1 MFDVDAFLELLDDI
15 ERRKS
20 QRVSSGFPSQ
30 QGVDMRGARKVRQK
44 PGPKPKLR
52 AAGGMPYTGSKP
64 RTGAAPMDMR
74 LDDEWR
80 KRRKGGAGG
89 STSSARS
96 LSQPDKTKQQPR
108 PNTGTGTEGTKA
120 EPRIRI
126 AGPQER
132 LAIAAGSQPAVVKLV
147 SFAAGGVRVATL
159 LTYQS
164 RDGELAVERET
175 GAQMAG
181 GQWIQALADDW
192 AEEDGRQPSKDVL
205 RLSLSVRSDSDE
217 TIGAALKAAL
227 PGHRI
232 AWVSRPTEAGEGRIV
247 DVVMSAAARAHANQR
262 KVQRIY
268 DNRKS
273 LAGLSARLE
282 DAFGAGTGIEIHGF
296 AHGVEGVGR
305 YLSQV
310 RKGTRHAVWSV
321 RMDKSGSFV
330 GDVVINAGSTSLA
343 EAKDWKRDLR
353 SQERRDVAH
362 IIFSAKP
369 GTAKEPFVDAARATL
384 AREFAGHRYAFV
396 LHEDRRHLHVHV
408 AVKMLSE
415 TGQRLHPRIQD
426 FKRWRQILAEE
437 ARERNIPMDAVS
449 RFERANPPGY
459 KLKDIHRVQR
469 GIATDNARRRV
480 EAVKNGAVHI
490 PVREEGNRSA
500 AAAAHG
506 WGHVAGIAAQA
517 VPEIAPEAGVLRL
530 YRAERPGSRSSAP
543 IFTRDRAEAAELAER
558 YGGAL
563 SFIDVRPSEMDQI
576 RPARSQSG
584 IGGGD
589 DRFVVARE
597 LADTMRL
604 VPPAETTTATI
615 MRFRRRSEI
624 AARAIEQIA
633 GGYQSPGYQAGRA
646 TKETD
651 DMANLDVMKTSFAE
665 MDEQMQV
672 IRKNLPAD
680 RQPQIDEL
688 HGKLKRT
695 QQDML
700 KVQETI
706 EKRRGTVEGES
717 FVQPIKHAFSQFV
730 AEERGEVIRY
740 VNRKENGRVGAI
752 AFTDHGDKVEIARW
766 KDRET
771 VLAAMQVASQKWG
784 SLTINGT
791 DSYKAIAIEL
801 AAEHGFKVTNPE
813 LQDKLVAASERVA
826 RNKAGRAAIAPGV
839 LPEGAKPE
847 TQTEVTRV
855 TAPELAIP
863 EKSSEPVIDGD
874 KVRPADRDRGSM
886 LAAMRE
892 AAKKWDTITINGS
905 ERDKVLAVE
914 LAAEH
919 GFKISNPELQDKLT
933 AAQEKVE
940 QRRRQEQAREQKLT
954 GFVDGSEVLQV
965 SAKAEAEKLAAEQ
978 SMRETGVSP
987 PAPVVDMGDKIK
999 PGENDRESM
1008 LVAMHEAA
1016 RKWDSITVNGS
1027 AKDKALA
1034 VELAA
1039 EHGFKISNP
1048 ELQDKLAAA
1057 RGKVDQRRQREL
1069 AREEK
1074 QTGFVDGSQALRETE
1089 LNPADREGRETSS
1102 VSTTMRQGQL
1112 VAHGAA
1118 PYEHN
1123 PEHDASYYVTLARA
1137 NGDQQT
1143 IWGVG
1148 LEREMRT
1155 HRPEIGEHITISY
1168 TGSEPVV
1175 VDGELK
1181 NRHNWQIGRPG
1192 SSDKITDNAIGRS
1205 NAEIAIALETVRE
1218 RTDAEAEREVRQAER
1233 SAATNERPIDGG
1245 GEDHAYRT
1253 QAEANAAVRAERAV
1267 DQNPSRPIPD
1277 DVNQSPEIEHQRQI
1291 QQELLTE
1298 KQANR
1303 QVEVQKQAQKPRQSK

>member
-20 QRVSSGFPSQ
+20 QPVSPGFPPQ
-30 QGVDMRGARKVRQK
+30 QGVDMRVARKVRQK
-44 PGPKPKLR
+44 PGPKPKR
-52 AAGGMPYTGSKP
+52 HGAGGAPYTGSKP
-64 RTGAAPMDMR
+64 RTGAASID
-74 LDDEWR
+74 LLLEDEWR
-80 KRRKGGAGG
+80 KRRRGGAGG
-89 STSSARS
+89 SSSPARS
-96 LSQPDKTKQQPR
+96 LIQPNKAKLQPGS
-108 PNTGTGTEGTKA
+108 NTDTGTAGAKV

-132 LAIAAGSQPAVVKLV
+132 LAIAGGSQPAVVKLV
-147 SFAAGGVRVATL
+147 SYAAGSSRVAKL
-159 LTYQS
+159 LSYQS

-181 GQWIQALADDW
+181 GQWIQALADEW

-217 TIGAALKAAL
+217 TIGAALKVAL

-232 AWVSRPTEAGEGRIV
+232 AWASRPTDAGEGRIV
-247 DVVMSAAARAHANQR
+247 DVVMSAAARAHSKQH

-273 LAGLSARLE
+273 LAGLAARLD
-282 DAFGAGTGIEIHGF
+282 DAFDSGVEIEVHGF
-296 AHGVEGVGR
+296 AHGVDGVGR
-305 YLSQV
+305 YLAQV
-310 RKGTRHAVWSV
+310 RKGTRHAVWSA
-321 RMDKSGSFV
+321 RMDTSGAFV
-330 GDVVINAGSTSLA
+330 GDVLVGAGVTSLA

-369 GTAKEPFVDAARATL
+369 GTPRERFVDAVSETL

-396 LHEDRRHLHVHV
+396 LHEDRQHLHVHA

-415 TGQRLHPRIQD
+415 AGQRLHPRIQD
-426 FKRWRQILAEE
+426 FKRWRQTLAEE
-437 ARERNIPMDAVS
+437 ARERDIPMDAVS

-459 KLKDIHRVQR
+459 KLKDIRRVQR

-480 EAVKNGAVHI
+480 EAVKNGAIHI
-490 PVREEGNRSA
+490 PVREEGKRRA
-500 AAAAHG
+500 AASARG
-506 WGHVAGIAAQA
+506 WDHVAAIATQTG
-517 VPEIAPEAGVLRL
+517 PEITPEAGVLRL

-543 IFTRDRAEAAELAER
+543 IFTRDRAQAAELAQR

-563 SFIDVRPSEMDQI
+563 SFIDVCPTEMHQI
-576 RPARSQSG
+576 KPARGRSRM
-584 IGGGD
+584 GGGD

-604 VPPAETTTATI
+604 VPPAEATTARI
-615 MRFRRRSEI
+615 MQFRQRSEI
-624 AARAIEQIA
+624 AVRAIEQIA
-633 GGYQSPGYQAGRA
+633 GEDQSPGYQAGRA

-651 DMANLDVMKTSFAE
+651 DMANLDTMKTSFAE
-665 MDEQMQV
+665 MDEQMEV

-688 HGKLKRT
+688 HGKLKQT

-700 KVQETI
+700 KAQETI
-706 EKRRGTVEGES
+706 EKRRGTVEGET
-717 FVQPIKHAFSQFV
+717 FVQPVKHEFSQFA

-740 VNRKENGRVGAI
+740 VNRKANGSIGAI

-791 DSYKAIAIEL
+791 DSYKAIAVEL
-801 AAEHGFKVTNPE
+801 AAEHGFKITNPE
-813 LQDKLVAASERVA
+813 LQDKLAAANERIA
-826 RNKAGRAAIAPGV
+826 RDRGGRAAIAPGG
-839 LPEGAKPE
+839 LPVSAKPE
-847 TQTEVTRV
+847 TQIEAPVS
-855 TAPELAIP
+855 APELAIP

-874 KVRPADRDRGSM
+874 KVRPADRDRLSM

-892 AAKKWDTITINGS
+892 AAKKWDTITVNGS

-919 GFKISNPELQDKLT
+919 GFKISNPELQDKL
-933 AAQEKVE
+933 
-940 QRRRQEQAREQKLT
+940 
-954 GFVDGSEVLQV
+954 
-965 SAKAEAEKLAAEQ
+965 
-978 SMRETGVSP
+978 
-987 PAPVVDMGDKIK
+987 
-999 PGENDRESM
+999 
-1008 LVAMHEAA
+1008 
-1016 RKWDSITVNGS
+1016 
-1027 AKDKALA
+1027 
-1034 VELAA
+1034 
-1039 EHGFKISNP
+1039 
-1048 ELQDKLAAA
+1048 AAA
-1057 RGKVDQRRQREL
+1057 REKVDQRRQREL

-1074 QTGFVDGSQALRETE
+1074 LTGFVDGSQALRDTE
-1089 LNPADREGRETSS
+1089 PNPQVGEGGEAVSASVTMREGR
-1102 VSTTMRQGQL
+1102 L

-1123 PEHDASYYVTLARA
+1123 AENDASYYVTLARA

-1155 HRPEIGEHITISY
+1155 HRPEIGEHITVSY

-1175 VDGELK
+1175 VDGELR
-1181 NRHNWQIGRPG
+1181 NRHNWQIGRSGP
-1192 SSDKITDNAIGRS
+1192 SDKTTDNMIGRS
-1205 NAEIAIALETVRE
+1205 DAEIALALETVRE
-1218 RTDAEAEREVRQAER
+1218 RTDAEAQREVRQAAR

-1253 QAEANAAVRAERAV
+1253 RAEASAAVRAERAV
-1267 DQNPSRPIPD
+1267 DQNPSKPIPA
-1277 DVNQSPEIEHQRQI
+1277 DVNQSPEIERQRQI
-1291 QQELLTE
+1291 QQELLAE
-1298 KQANR
+1298 KQTNR
-1303 QVEVQKQAQKPRQSK
+1303 QVEAQKQSQKPRQRQ

>member
-15 ERRKS
+15 ERRKR
-20 QRVSSGFPSQ
+20 QRVSTSFPPQ
-30 QGVDMRGARKVRQK
+30 PGVDMRGARKVRQK
-44 PGPKPKLR
+44 PGPKPKR
-52 AAGGMPYTGSKP
+52 RGAGGTPYTGSKP

-80 KRRKGGAGG
+80 KRRRGGAGG
-89 STSSARS
+89 SSSPTLS
-96 LSQPDKTKQQPR
+96 LSQPDKAKLKPE
-108 PNTGTGTEGTKA
+108 PNTGTGTAAAKVES
-120 EPRIRI
+120 RIRV

-132 LAIAAGSQPAVVKLV
+132 LAIAGGSQPAVVKLV
-147 SFAAGGVRVATL
+147 SFAAGGVRVAKL

-217 TIGAALKAAL
+217 TIGTALKAAL

-232 AWVSRPTEAGEGRIV
+232 AWVSRPAEAGEGRIV

-273 LAGLSARLE
+273 LAGLAARLE
-282 DAFGAGTGIEIHGF
+282 DAFGAGVGIDVHGF

-369 GTAKEPFVDAARATL
+369 GTAKEQFVDAARATL

-396 LHEDRRHLHVHV
+396 LHEDRQHLHVHA

-426 FKRWRQILAEE
+426 FRRWRQTLAEE
-437 ARERNIPMDAVS
+437 ARERDIPMDAVS

-459 KLKDIHRVQR
+459 KLKDIRRVQR

-490 PVREEGNRSA
+490 PAREEGKRRA
-500 AAAAHG
+500 AASAHG

-543 IFTRDRAEAAELAER
+543 IFTRDRAEAEELAER

-563 SFIDVRPSEMDQI
+563 SFIDVRSTEMHQI
-576 RPARSQSG
+576 RPARNQSG
-584 IGGGD
+584 MGGGGE
-589 DRFVVARE
+589 RFVVARE
-597 LADTMRL
+597 LADMMRP
-604 VPPAETTTATI
+604 VPPAETTTAT
-615 MRFRRRSEI
+615 MMQFRQRSEI

-633 GGYQSPGYQAGRA
+633 DEYQSPGYRAGRA
-646 TKETD
+646 TKEPD
-651 DMANLDVMKTSFAE
+651 DMANLDIMKTSFAE

-688 HGKLKRT
+688 HGKLKQT

-706 EKRRGTVEGES
+706 EKKRGTVEGES
-717 FVQPIKHAFSQFV
+717 FVQPVKHAFSQFV
-730 AEERGEVIRY
+730 AEERGELIRY
-740 VNRKENGRVGAI
+740 VNRKENGKIGAV

-826 RNKAGRAAIAPGV
+826 RNRAGRAAIAPGV
-839 LPEGAKPE
+839 LPEGATPE
-847 TQTEVTRV
+847 TQIETPTSATELST
-855 TAPELAIP
+855 PQ
-863 EKSSEPVIDGD
+863 KSSEPVIDGD
-874 KVRPADRDRGSM
+874 KVRPADRDRESM
-886 LAAMRE
+886 LAAMLE
-892 AAKKWDTITINGS
+892 AAKKWDSITVNGS

-914 LAAEH
+914 LAVEH
-919 GFKISNPELQDKLT
+919 GFKISNPELQDKLI

-940 QRRRQEQAREQKLT
+940 QRRRLEQAREQKLT
-954 GFVDGSEVLQV
+954 GFVDGSEILEA
-965 SAKAEAEKLAAEQ
+965 SAKAETEKLAAEQ
-978 SMRETGVSP
+978 RMREAGVSP
-987 PAPVVDMGDKIK
+987 PAPIIDMGDKIK

-1039 EHGFKISNP
+1039 EHGFKVSNP

-1057 RGKVDQRRQREL
+1057 REKVDQRRQKEL

-1074 QTGFVDGSQALRETE
+1074 QTGFVDGSQTLRDVE
-1089 LNPADREGRETSS
+1089 LNPPVGEGREAAS
-1102 VSTTMRQGQL
+1102 VSATMRQGRL

-1123 PEHDASYYVTLARA
+1123 PENDASYYVTLAHA

-1148 LEREMRT
+1148 LAREIRT
-1155 HRPEIGEHITISY
+1155 HRPKIGEHITVSY

-1181 NRHNWQIGRPG
+1181 NRHNWQIGRSAP
-1192 SSDKITDNAIGRS
+1192 SDKPTDNTIGRS

-1218 RTDAEAEREVRQAER
+1218 RTDAEAQREVRQAER

-1267 DQNPSRPIPD
+1267 DQNLLKPIPA
-1277 DVNQSPEIEHQRQI
+1277 DVNQSPEIERQRQI
-1291 QQELLTE
+1291 QQELLAE
-1298 KQANR
+1298 KQINR
-1303 QVEVQKQAQKPRQSK
+1303 QAEVQKQTQKSRQSK

>member
-1 MFDVDAFLELLDDI
+1 
-15 ERRKS
+15 
-20 QRVSSGFPSQ
+20 
-30 QGVDMRGARKVRQK
+30 MRGARKVRQK

-96 LSQPDKTKQQPR
+96 LSQPDKARLKPE
-108 PNTGTGTEGTKA
+108 PNTGTGTAAAKVES
-120 EPRIRI
+120 RIRV

-132 LAIAAGSQPAVVKLV
+132 LAIAGGSQPAVVKLV
-147 SFAAGGVRVATL
+147 SFAAGGVRVAKL

-181 GQWIQALADDW
+181 GQWIQALADEW

-205 RLSLSVRSDSDE
+205 RLSLSVLSDFDK
-217 TIGAALKAAL
+217 TIGAALKQAL

-232 AWVSRPTEAGEGRIV
+232 AWASRPTEAGEGRIV

-273 LAGLSARLE
+273 LTGLSARLE
-282 DAFGAGTGIEIHGF
+282 DAFGAGTGIEVHGF

-305 YLSQV
+305 YLAQV

-330 GDVVINAGSTSLA
+330 GDVVVDAGSTSLA

-369 GTAKEPFVDAARATL
+369 GTPKEQFVDAARATL

-396 LHEDRRHLHVHV
+396 LHEDRQHLHVHA

-426 FKRWRQILAEE
+426 FRRWRQTLAEE
-437 ARERNIPMDAVS
+437 ARERDISMDAVS

-459 KLKDIHRVQR
+459 KLKDIRRVQR

-480 EAVKNGAVHI
+480 EAVKNGAAHI
-490 PVREEGNRSA
+490 PSREEGKRRA
-500 AAAAHG
+500 AASAHG
-506 WGHVAGIAAQA
+506 WDHVAAIAVQTG
-517 VPEIAPEAGVLRL
+517 PEIAPEAGVLRL

-543 IFTRDRAEAAELAER
+543 IFTRDRAQAAELAQR
-558 YGGAL
+558 YGGVL
-563 SFIDVRPSEMDQI
+563 SFIDVRPSEMHQI
-576 RPARSQSG
+576 RPARNQSG
-584 IGGGD
+584 MGGGD
-589 DRFVVARE
+589 DRFVVTRE

-604 VPPAETTTATI
+604 VPPAEATTAT
-615 MRFRRRSEI
+615 MMQFRRRSEI
-624 AARAIEQIA
+624 AGE
-633 GGYQSPGYQAGRA
+633 YQSPGYQAGKA
-646 TKETD
+646 AKETD
-651 DMANLDVMKTSFAE
+651 DMANLDIMKTSFAE
-665 MDEQMQV
+665 MDEQMEV
-672 IRKNLPAD
+672 IKKNLPAD
-680 RQPQIDEL
+680 RQPRIDEL

-706 EKRRGTVEGES
+706 EKKRGTVEGES

-740 VNRKENGRVGAI
+740 VNRKANGSIGAV

-766 KDRET
+766 KDREA
-771 VLAAMQVASQKWG
+771 VLAAMQVASQKWD

-791 DSYKAIAIEL
+791 DSYKAIAVEL
-801 AAEHGFKVTNPE
+801 AAEHGFKITNPE
-813 LQDKLVAASERVA
+813 LQDKLVAASERIA
-826 RNKAGRAAIAPGV
+826 RNRAGRAAIAPGL

-847 TQTEVTRV
+847 MQIETPTSAT
-855 TAPELAIP
+855 ELAIP

-874 KVRPADRDRGSM
+874 KVRPADRDRGAM

-892 AAKKWDTITINGS
+892 AAKKWDTITVNGS
-905 ERDKVLAVE
+905 ERDKMLAVE

-919 GFKISNPELQDKLT
+919 GFKISNPELQDKLV

-954 GFVDGSEVLQV
+954 GFVDGSEILQA
-965 SAKAEAEKLAAEQ
+965 SAKTAAEKLAAEQ
-978 SMRETGVSP
+978 SIREAGVNP
-987 PAPVVDMGDKIK
+987 PAPVIDMGDKIK
-999 PGENDRESM
+999 PGENDRQSM

-1039 EHGFKISNP
+1039 EHGFKVSNP

-1057 RGKVDQRRQREL
+1057 REKVDQRRQREQ

-1074 QTGFVDGSQALRETE
+1074 QTGFVDGSQALRDVD
-1089 LNPADREGRETSS
+1089 LNPPIGEGSEAGS
-1102 VSTTMRQGQL
+1102 VNATMRQGRL

-1123 PEHDASYYVTLARA
+1123 PENDASYYVTLAHA

-1148 LEREMRT
+1148 LAREIRT
-1155 HRPEIGEHITISY
+1155 HRPKIGAHITVSY

-1181 NRHNWQIGRPG
+1181 NRHNWQIGRSAP
-1192 SSDKITDNAIGRS
+1192 SDKLADNTIGRS

-1218 RTDAEAEREVRQAER
+1218 RTDAEAQREVRQAER

-1253 QAEANAAVRAERAV
+1253 QAEANAAGRAERAV
-1267 DQNPSRPIPD
+1267 DQNPSKPIPA
-1277 DVNQSPEIEHQRQI
+1277 DVNQSPEIERQRQI
-1291 QQELLTE
+1291 QQELLAE

-1303 QVEVQKQAQKPRQSK
+1303 QAEAETKTQKPRQRR

>member
-1 MFDVDAFLELLDDI
+1 
-15 ERRKS
+15 
-20 QRVSSGFPSQ
+20 
-30 QGVDMRGARKVRQK
+30 
-44 PGPKPKLR
+44 
-52 AAGGMPYTGSKP
+52 
-64 RTGAAPMDMR
+64 
-74 LDDEWR
+74 
-80 KRRKGGAGG
+80 
-89 STSSARS
+89 
-96 LSQPDKTKQQPR
+96 
-108 PNTGTGTEGTKA
+108 
-120 EPRIRI
+120 
-126 AGPQER
+126 
-132 LAIAAGSQPAVVKLV
+132 
-147 SFAAGGVRVATL
+147 
-159 LTYQS
+159 
-164 RDGELAVERET
+164 
-175 GAQMAG
+175 
-181 GQWIQALADDW
+181 
-192 AEEDGRQPSKDVL
+192 
-205 RLSLSVRSDSDE
+205 
-217 TIGAALKAAL
+217 
-227 PGHRI
+227 
-232 AWVSRPTEAGEGRIV
+232 
-247 DVVMSAAARAHANQR
+247 
-262 KVQRIY
+262 
-268 DNRKS
+268 
-273 LAGLSARLE
+273 
-282 DAFGAGTGIEIHGF
+282 
-296 AHGVEGVGR
+296 
-305 YLSQV
+305 
-310 RKGTRHAVWSV
+310 
-321 RMDKSGSFV
+321 
-330 GDVVINAGSTSLA
+330 
-343 EAKDWKRDLR
+343 
-353 SQERRDVAH
+353 
-362 IIFSAKP
+362 
-369 GTAKEPFVDAARATL
+369 
-384 AREFAGHRYAFV
+384 
-396 LHEDRRHLHVHV
+396 
-408 AVKMLSE
+408 
-415 TGQRLHPRIQD
+415 
-426 FKRWRQILAEE
+426 AEE

-459 KLKDIHRVQR
+459 KLKDIRRVQR

-490 PVREEGNRSA
+490 PVREEGKRSA

-543 IFTRDRAEAAELAER
+543 IFTRDRAETEELAER

-563 SFIDVRPSEMDQI
+563 SFIDVRSTEMHQI
-576 RPARSQSG
+576 RPARNQSG
-584 IGGGD
+584 MGGGGE
-589 DRFVVARE
+589 RFVVARE
-597 LADTMRL
+597 LADMMRP
-604 VPPAETTTATI
+604 VPPAETTTAT
-615 MRFRRRSEI
+615 MMQFRQRSEI

-633 GGYQSPGYQAGRA
+633 DEYQSPGYQAGRA

-651 DMANLDVMKTSFAE
+651 DMANLDIMKTSFAE

-680 RQPQIDEL
+680 RQAQIDEL

-706 EKRRGTVEGES
+706 EKKRGTVEGES
-717 FVQPIKHAFSQFV
+717 FVQPVKHAFSQFV
-730 AEERGEVIRY
+730 AEERGELIRY
-740 VNRKENGRVGAI
+740 VNRKENGRIGAV

-826 RNKAGRAAIAPGV
+826 RNQAGRAAIAPGV
-839 LPEGAKPE
+839 LPEGAKPD

-874 KVRPADRDRGSM
+874 KVRPADRDRDSM

-892 AAKKWDTITINGS
+892 AAKKWDSITVNGS

-919 GFKISNPELQDKLT
+919 GFKVSNPELQDKLI

-954 GFVDGSEVLQV
+954 GFVDGSEVLQA
-965 SAKAEAEKLAAEQ
+965 SAKTEAEKLAAEQ
-978 SMRETGVSP
+978 SVREAGVSP
-987 PAPVVDMGDKIK
+987 PAPVIDMGDKIK

-1039 EHGFKISNP
+1039 EHGFKVSNP

-1057 RGKVDQRRQREL
+1057 REKVDQRRQREQ

-1074 QTGFVDGSQALRETE
+1074 QTGFVDGSQALRDVD
-1089 LNPADREGRETSS
+1089 LNPPIGEGSEAGS
-1102 VSTTMRQGQL
+1102 VNATMRQGRL

-1123 PEHDASYYVTLARA
+1123 PEHDASYYVTLAHA

-1148 LEREMRT
+1148 LEREMRA

-1181 NRHNWQIGRPG
+1181 NRHNWQIERSAP
-1192 SSDKITDNAIGRS
+1192 SDKITDNAIGRS
-1205 NAEIAIALETVRE
+1205 NVEIALALETVRE
-1218 RTDAEAEREVRQAER
+1218 RTDAEAQREVRQAER

-1253 QAEANAAVRAERAV
+1253 QAEANAAGRAERAV
-1267 DQNPSRPIPD
+1267 DQNPSKPIPA
-1277 DVNQSPEIEHQRQI
+1277 DVNQSPEIERQRQI
-1291 QQELLTE
+1291 QQELLAE

-1303 QVEVQKQAQKPRQSK
+1303 QAEAETKTQKPRQRR

>member
-1 MFDVDAFLELLDDI
+1 MPA
-15 ERRKS
+15 
-20 QRVSSGFPSQ
+20 
-30 QGVDMRGARKVRQK
+30 ARKVRQK
-44 PGPKPKLR
+44 PGPKPKR
-52 AAGGMPYTGSKP
+52 YGAVGTPYTGSKP

-74 LDDEWR
+74 LEEERR
-80 KRRKGGAGG
+80 KRRRGGAGG
-89 STSSARS
+89 SSSPTLS
-96 LSQPDKTKQQPR
+96 LSQPDKAKLKSE
-108 PNTGTGTEGTKA
+108 PNTGTGTAAAKVES
-120 EPRIRI
+120 RIRV

-132 LAIAAGSQPAVVKLV
+132 LAIAGGSQPTVVKLV
-147 SFAAGGVRVATL
+147 SYAAGSSRVAKL

-164 RDGELAVERET
+164 RDSELAVERET

-181 GQWIQALADDW
+181 GQWIHALADDW

-205 RLSLSVRSDSDE
+205 RLSLSVRSDSDK

-232 AWVSRPTEAGEGRIV
+232 AWASRPTEAGEGRIV
-247 DVVMSAAARAHANQR
+247 DVVMSAAARAHADQR

-282 DAFGAGTGIEIHGF
+282 DAFGAGTGIEVHGF

-305 YLSQV
+305 YLAQV

-321 RMDKSGSFV
+321 RMDRNGSFV
-330 GDVVINAGSTSLA
+330 GDVVIGAGATSLA

-369 GTAKEPFVDAARATL
+369 GTPKEQFVDAARATL

-396 LHEDRRHLHVHV
+396 LHEDRQHLHVHA

-426 FKRWRQILAEE
+426 FKRWRQTLAEE

-459 KLKDIHRVQR
+459 KLKDIRRVQR
-469 GIATDNARRRV
+469 GIASDNVRRRV

-490 PVREEGNRSA
+490 PVREEGKRRAVAS
-500 AAAAHG
+500 AHG
-506 WGHVAGIAAQA
+506 WGHVAAIAAQA

-543 IFTRDRAEAAELAER
+543 IFTRDRAEAVEMAQR

-563 SFIDVRPSEMDQI
+563 SFIDVRANEMHQI

-584 IGGGD
+584 MGGGD
-589 DRFVVARE
+589 DRFVVTRE

-604 VPPAETTTATI
+604 VPPAEATTATI
-615 MRFRRRSEI
+615 MRFRRRGEI
-624 AARAIEQIA
+624 AGE
-633 GGYQSPGYQAGRA
+633 YQSPGYQAGRA

-651 DMANLDVMKTSFAE
+651 DMANLDTMKTSFAE
-665 MDEQMQV
+665 MDEQMEV

-680 RQPQIDEL
+680 RQPQIDGL
-688 HGKLKRT
+688 HSKLKQT
-695 QQDML
+695 QQEML
-700 KVQETI
+700 KAQETI
-706 EKRRGTVEGES
+706 EKRRGTVEGET
-717 FVQPIKHAFSQFV
+717 FVQPVKHEFSQFT
-730 AEERGEVIRY
+730 AEERGEVVRY
-740 VNRKENGRVGAI
+740 VHRKANGSIGAV

-766 KDRET
+766 KDREA
-771 VLAAMQVASQKWG
+771 VLAAMQVASQKWDA
-784 SLTINGT
+784 LTINGT
-791 DSYKAIAIEL
+791 DSYKAIAVEL
-801 AAEHGFKVTNPE
+801 AAEHGFKITNPE
-813 LQDKLVAASERVA
+813 LQDKLVAASERIA
-826 RNKAGRAAIAPGV
+826 RNRVGRAAIAPGV
-839 LPEGAKPE
+839 LPEGAQPE
-847 TQTEVTRV
+847 TETE
-855 TAPELAIP
+855 AIPASAIELSTP

-874 KVRPADRDRGSM
+874 KVRPADRDRGAM

-892 AAKKWDTITINGS
+892 AAKKWDTITVNGS
-905 ERDKVLAVE
+905 ER
-914 LAAEH
+914 
-919 GFKISNPELQDKLT
+919 
-933 AAQEKVE
+933 
-940 QRRRQEQAREQKLT
+940 
-954 GFVDGSEVLQV
+954 
-965 SAKAEAEKLAAEQ
+965 
-978 SMRETGVSP
+978 
-987 PAPVVDMGDKIK
+987 
-999 PGENDRESM
+999 
-1008 LVAMHEAA
+1008 
-1016 RKWDSITVNGS
+1016 
-1027 AKDKALA
+1027 DKALA

-1048 ELQDKLAAA
+1048 ELQDKLVAAKE
-1057 RGKVDQRRQREL
+1057 KVDQRRQREL

-1074 QTGFVDGSQALRETE
+1074 LTGFVDGSQALRDFE
-1089 LNPADREGRETSS
+1089 LDRPVGEGREA
-1102 VSTTMRQGQL
+1102 VSAGTTVRQGRL
-1112 VAHGAA
+1112 VAHGTA

-1123 PEHDASYYVTLARA
+1123 PDNDASYYVTLARV

-1148 LEREMRT
+1148 LEREMRS

-1175 VDGELK
+1175 IHGELR
-1181 NRHNWQIGRPG
+1181 NRHNWQIERSGP
-1192 SSDKITDNAIGRS
+1192 SDKITDNTIGRS

-1218 RTDAEAEREVRQAER
+1218 RTDAEAQREVRQAER

-1253 QAEANAAVRAERAV
+1253 QAEASAAVRAERTV
-1267 DQNPSRPIPD
+1267 DQNPSKPIPA
-1277 DVNQSPEIEHQRQI
+1277 DVNQSPEIERQRQI
-1291 QQELLTE
+1291 QQELLAE
-1298 KQANR
+1298 KQTNR
-1303 QVEVQKQAQKPRQSK
+1303 QVEAQKETQKPRQRR